1 MPTSPRIPPAPLLNA
16 LATASSGKLAVK
28 PATKVPTRIE
38 RNGASFSALMRM
50 MIDARPSAHAMRR
63 RVSWADHAARVE
75 VRCTEM
81 PLAKWRE

>member
-1 MPTSPRIPPAPLLNA
+1 
-16 LATASSGKLAVK
+16 
-28 PATKVPTRIE
+28 
-38 RNGASFSALMRM
+38 M